1 MYYLRLA
8 KLNNKIVLQ
17 SLFTENFETNI
28 YLEFVIAVLNTE
40 FRKLRV
46 FIFKID
52 IKRLIN
58 ARIN

>member
-17 SLFTENFETNI
+17 SLFTANFETNI

-52 IKRLIN
+52 IKQLIN